1 MITFSHKGDF
11 SKTLKYLNKAKDS
24 LGKFDVDKYGKMGVE
39 ALSVATPQASGK
51 TAMSW
56 DYVVTRTNRSVKIT
70 WVNSNVVNHT
80 PVAILIQYGHASKN
94 GAYVQGRDFI
104 NPAMKA
110 TFDIMAEQAWKE
122 VSEV

>member
-1 MITFSHKGDF
+1 MLFRS
-11 SKTLKYLNKAKDS
+11 
-24 LGKFDVDKYGKMGVE
+24 KFDVDKYGKMGVE